1 MATTKSSMIAAINGF
16 ITSIVSVLKHRNSM
30 LELVNEF
37 YQVPYSNQV
46 TGTDV
51 IANNILFK
59 KQGNIVHING
69 FFQNK
74 KATVQQFITV
84 VPIVDSKYYAK
95 SAQDTVFFGI
105 SENTGNKIR
114 VSASNNSLYL
124 LDPISPNERVYVNN
138 HYQTND

>member
-16 ITSIVSVLKHRNSM
+16 ITSIVSVIKHRNSM

-37 YQVPYSNQV
+37 YQVPYSNEV
-46 TGTDV
+46 TGTGV

-59 KQGNIVHING
+59 KQGNIVYING

-74 KATVQQFITV
+74 KATIQQNTTV
-84 VPIVDSKYYAK
+84 VTILDSKYYAK
-95 SAQDTVFFGI
+95 SGQDTMFFGVSDI
-105 SENTGNKIR
+105 TGNRII
-114 VSASNNSLYL
+114 VSASNNTLYL
-124 LDPISPNERVYVNN
+124 FGPISPNERVYVNS